1 MIPEED
7 FTDVTLVIDYSPT
20 PPTSPT
26 IPSSPTS
33 PTSPTSP
40 VKIVK
45 EVISCDVS
53 PVAMFS
59 MENFPHNHSDGYLTF
74 VEYAIR
80 CPRNTWIFNIATSMQ
95 VMMIRLDR
103 AAGRGSAKSGLLLLL
118 LHSLY
123 PQTAL

>member
-20 PPTSPT
+20 PPT
-26 IPSSPTS
+26 IPSS

-45 EVISCDVS
+45 EVKSCYVS

-59 MENFPHNHSDGYLTF
+59 MKNFPHNHSDGYLTF

-80 CPRNTWIFNIATSMQ
+80 CPRNEWIFSIASSMQ